1 MINVGVTGALGKMG
15 SEVVKTVIN
24 NNEQKGEMT
33 LVMAVDKFRTGENV
47 FNFNALVIRENLANY
62 LIYFCKWH

>member
-33 LVMAVDKFRTGENV
+33 LVMAVCKF
-47 FNFNALVIRENLANY
+47 
-62 LIYFCKWH
+62 